1 MSRVSP
7 KPQVFTGIEADGA
20 KDIGTDACTVKIG
33 EVILNAGKIKEKIRE
48 QTR

>member
-1 MSRVSP
+1 M
-7 KPQVFTGIEADGA
+7 GIEADGVNDMGA
-20 KDIGTDACTVKIG
+20 AACAVKIG